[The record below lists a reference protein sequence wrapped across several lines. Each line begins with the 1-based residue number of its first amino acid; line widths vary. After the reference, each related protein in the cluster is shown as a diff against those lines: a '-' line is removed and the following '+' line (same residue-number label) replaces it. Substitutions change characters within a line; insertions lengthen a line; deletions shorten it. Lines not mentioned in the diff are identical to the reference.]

1 MSNEEFDNLKQELIW
16 EGSKVAVLS
25 STEQARRRRRRSARL
40 VSRLT
45 RPSRPQRFLEAS
57 LAFAAGKPILS
68 DAEYDALKLELKTSG
83 SDVALAGPRCSLRSQ
98 RVYSDSTVDYVRMT
112 LLNVPGALVG
122 LLACFVVDDLSGFGI
137 TQLVELPE
145 PFGFIA
151 VWFVVLPVIYL
162 ISAKFTGL
170 LLKDSVVLQAPCPN
184 CGSTN
189 IAFFGDILTVEGSKD
204 QLDVTCE
211 SCKQLINFQRRTRQ
225 VVLIKS

>member
-1 MSNEEFDNLKQELIW
+1 M
-16 EGSKVAVLS
+16 
-25 STEQARRRRRRSARL
+25 
-40 VSRLT
+40 
-45 RPSRPQRFLEAS
+45 
-57 LAFAAGKPILS
+57 S

-98 RVYSDSTVDYVRMT
+98 RVYSDSTVDSGRMT

-184 CGSTN
+184 CGVSN